1 MNWYENISISISY
14 SPWILFLGIAIVII
28 FTLFIYKTTL
38 PPINKLA
45 KGLLIALRSM
55 ALLLILLLLFDPI
68 AKISSSVNVEP
79 ENIVFIDNSKSI
91 KQFSPSSEISNIS
104 ELVDQLNSKLDGHKK
119 IFTFG
124 SNLEKINFEVP
135 DSFNFI
141 GSSTKFN
148 QVIQQIK
155 KSDNLSS
162 VVIISD
168 GILNDGKNPEHEI
181 NNISVPIYTI
191 GIGDTSSSADLSI
204 ERIRTNKFIYA
215 DRESEVEVLLKN
227 IDLANQIATV
237 NLYVDETLYKT
248 ESIKLSPNGINRV
261 KFPFISSIEGKHL
274 ITARTTINSDEK
286 NKVNNA
292 KTTLVNVLAI
302 KKKIAIIAGS
312 PSRDLSALTNSIK
325 QNEEFDIKQFVEL
338 NKKTNYNNPI
348 NLNIIRDADL
358 IFMIGFPSSS
368 SDLNFIKEVESI
380 ISETNKP
387 VFISL
392 GLSVDYEKLKDL
404 STILPFNFSAN
415 SNKYNEVQVAK
426 TSSLNGLLGKSENIK
441 TAWQNLPPVSLNQT
455 KIIPFV
461 SAEVLLSDNPGGNYP
476 ILFTNISGSKKSVVL
491 TTSNIWRWKLKNS
504 DKDYRLFDNLVLNAI
519 KWLSVNSDNEYF
531 TVKVDKN
538 NYRLGETITF
548 NANLYDETYEPINN
562 EQIELEI
569 FDGSNKHQFKFTSV
583 GNGIYEANID
593 LMNPGLIKFK
603 ASLTNNSRNLPA
615 INGSMNI
622 EPIELELVES
632 KLNKRF
638 LENISNITGGKYFN
652 INETEDLIDELNSNY
667 QNKIYQKNIDE
678 ELRLSSFELILLI
691 IVLLFSVEWVTRK
704 FFKMI

>member
-1 MNWYENISISISY
+1 MNWFENINVSISY

-28 FTLFIYKTTL
+28 YTLFIYKTTL

-79 ENIVFIDNSKSI
+79 ENFVFIDNSKSI
-91 KQFSPSSEISNIS
+91 RQFSPSSEINNIY
-104 ELVDQLNSKLDGHKK
+104 EIVDQLNSKLDGHKK
-119 IFTFG
+119 VFTFD
-124 SNLEKINFEVP
+124 SNLEEIDVEVT

-141 GSSTKFN
+141 GPSTKFN

-168 GILNDGKNPEHEI
+168 GILNDGKNPEQEI

-227 IDLANQIATV
+227 VDLANQITTV
-237 NLYVDETLYKT
+237 NLYVDETLFKT
-248 ESIKLSPNGINRV
+248 ETVKLNPNGINRV
-261 KFPFISSIEGKHL
+261 KFSFMSDIEGKH
-274 ITARTTINSDEK
+274 IVTARTTINFDEK
-286 NKVNNA
+286 NKTNNT

-312 PSRDLSALTNSIK
+312 PSRDLSALTISIK
-325 QNEEFDIKQFVEL
+325 QNEEYDIEQIVEV
-338 NKKTNYNNPI
+338 NTKTNYNNSN
-348 NLNIIRDADL
+348 NLKIIRDADL

-368 SDLNFIKEVESI
+368 SDINFIKEVESI
-380 ISETNKP
+380 ISETKKP
-387 VFISL
+387 IFIGL
-392 GLSVDYEKLKDL
+392 GLSVDYKKLKQL
-404 STILPFNFSAN
+404 SNILPFNFDAS

-426 TSSLNGLLGKSENIK
+426 SSSLNGLLGKSENIR
-441 TAWQNLPPVSLNQT
+441 TAWNNLPPISLNQT

-476 ILFTNISGSKKSVVL
+476 ILFTNISGSNKSVVI
-491 TTSNIWRWKLKNS
+491 TASNIWRWKLKNS
-504 DKDYRLFDNLVLNAI
+504 DKDYKLFDNLVLNAI
-519 KWLSVNSDNEYF
+519 KWLSVIANNEHF
-531 TVKVDKN
+531 TMKLDKN

-548 NANLYDETYEPINN
+548 NANLYDETYEPLNN

-569 FDGSNKHQFKFTSV
+569 YDSTNKHQFNFTSV
-583 GNGIYEANID
+583 GDGMYEAN
-593 LMNPGLIKFK
+593 LNLKNSGLLKFT
-603 ASLTNNSRNLPA
+603 ASLTNNPRNLPT
-615 INGSMNI
+615 ISGSINI
-622 EPIELELVES
+622 EPIELELVQS

-638 LENISNITGGKYFN
+638 LETISTITGGKYSS
-652 INETEDLIDELNSNY
+652 INETDFLLDELNSNY
-667 QNKIYQKNIDE
+667 QNKIYQKIIDE

-691 IVLLFSVEWVTRK
+691 IVLLFSIEWLIRK
-704 FFKMI
+704 FLKMI